1 MQKNILIKL
10 KLNVTSN
17 DIQKLKQ
24 EEDLM
29 KFNEIKQQ
37 DKPKL
42 KHENY
47 QVISGAVE
55 EMTDEEI
62 LTEITKND
70 IHINT
75 QQEATD
81 IITIQT
87 LLEKIAQND
96 TNNYVRQTATEKLT
110 NQTLLEKIAQNETHG
125 EIRK

>member
-1 MQKNILIKL
+1 M
-10 KLNVTSN
+10 NVTSN

-75 QQEATD
+75 QQEAT
-81 IITIQT
+81 
-87 LLEKIAQND
+87 
-96 TNNYVRQTATEKLT
+96 EKLT